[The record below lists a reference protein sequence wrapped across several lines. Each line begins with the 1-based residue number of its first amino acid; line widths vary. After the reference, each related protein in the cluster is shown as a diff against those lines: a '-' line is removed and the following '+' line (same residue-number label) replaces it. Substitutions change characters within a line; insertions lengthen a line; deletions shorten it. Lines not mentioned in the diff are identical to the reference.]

1 MGREHPDEARSCG
14 VTSHRVP
21 VSSMSGGRDPH
32 VSWMDRSVGA
42 KRARVSPSDVGR
54 GAPLPGGGRGSP
66 KKWGVPRAGGGRR
79 GLALPLRRLSCCHV
93 CFWLAFLKLA
103 FCYDQQCETGA
114 AQYSTSKAVQKGMA
128 AAAAYKSSGRPAISH
143 RVAAP
148 DLAKAATRQ
157 HHSPEIDQLGAV
169 LFLDVD
175 GVLHSPNPKH
185 ARLQFRASCME
196 LLRDVCSRTGAKLV
210 LSTSWRLHADGRSH
224 LAAKLNEFGCPPF
237 VSRTPSIAQFQ
248 RPKEILAWVSKH
260 KPLTWV
266 AVDDWPLHEDAR
278 MSGHFVQTRNRY
290 GLQEDTAARICALF
304 EAQRDPS
311 RSAAVAAAA
320 GASGATRQ

>member
-1 MGREHPDEARSCG
+1 
-14 VTSHRVP
+14 
-21 VSSMSGGRDPH
+21 
-32 VSWMDRSVGA
+32 
-42 KRARVSPSDVGR
+42 
-54 GAPLPGGGRGSP
+54 
-66 KKWGVPRAGGGRR
+66 
-79 GLALPLRRLSCCHV
+79 
-93 CFWLAFLKLA
+93 
-103 FCYDQQCETGA
+103 
-114 AQYSTSKAVQKGMA
+114 MA
-128 AAAAYKSSGRPAISH
+128 AAAARTAVAYKSSGRPAISH